1 MWSGN
6 HWKQK
11 VGGWGLGPLQYL
23 GWGQE
28 GGEGQESLG
37 LEQEVREALSGQPI
51 NPLEGEG

>member
-37 LEQEVREALSGQPI
+37 WEQEVREALSGQPI